1 MSTLSR
7 RRSRD
12 SNIWPGFVDALAT
25 LLMVIIFVLMIFIV
39 AQFYLTQIR
48 SGKDE
53 SLARL
58 NQQVAELTDLLS
70 LERDA
75 NAELR
80 VTVAQL
86 SSELQNSIAEREGLA
101 SQIIQLSAARDS
113 LETRL
118 ANMVA
123 DRAVLQEKLSALEAS
138 SKGIDARLLEVIEE
152 RNALL
157 GKLAQVEEKAKI
169 AVEERDRL
177 SGDLDE
183 ALTLI
188 DVNRETIEL
197 QLSDLERLRR
207 DIAAL
212 RETRGDIESQIA
224 DLVRAR
230 DAMERR
236 AVTAEGDRDEA
247 ETALAEA
254 NTALESTDQ
263 RIAILMGEIDT
274 ADVRITELAKT
285 RDEQLARIKALL
297 EDLAARDQRIV
308 DLQDAVGAER
318 DTTAK
323 LEAELADQTERTQL
337 VQSTLAEREI
347 RLEELMSEYQDIQLE
362 LTDEQK
368 ISAEAQQQV
377 TMLNQQ
383 IAALRQQLASIQAA
397 LEASEVLNESQ
408 NVKILDLGKRLNAAL
423 ATKVQELARFRS
435 EFFGRL
441 RDVLSDRDDVR
452 IVGDRFVFQSEVL
465 FSSGKADIGSAGQDK
480 LAQLANTLKTI
491 SSEIPE
497 NIDWI
502 LQVEGHTDT
511 IPINN
516 AEFANNWEL
525 SAARAI
531 SVVEFLIEQGI
542 PARRLSAAGY
552 GEFRPI
558 EPDQLDR
565 NRRIELKLTQR

>member
-1 MSTLSR
+1 M
-7 RRSRD
+7 
-12 SNIWPGFVDALAT
+12 
-25 LLMVIIFVLMIFIV
+25 
-39 AQFYLTQIR
+39 
-48 SGKDE
+48 
-53 SLARL
+53 
-58 NQQVAELTDLLS
+58 
-70 LERDA
+70 
-75 NAELR
+75 
-80 VTVAQL
+80 
-86 SSELQNSIAEREGLA
+86 
-101 SQIIQLSAARDS
+101 
-113 LETRL
+113 
-118 ANMVA
+118 
-123 DRAVLQEKLSALEAS
+123 
-138 SKGIDARLLEVIEE
+138 
-152 RNALL
+152 
-157 GKLAQVEEKAKI
+157 
-169 AVEERDRL
+169 
-177 SGDLDE
+177 
-183 ALTLI
+183 
-188 DVNRETIEL
+188 
-197 QLSDLERLRR
+197 
-207 DIAAL
+207 

-236 AVTAEGDRDEA
+236 ALAAEQEREDA

-274 ADVRITELAKT
+274 ADVRITELGKT
-285 RDEQLARIKALL
+285 RDEQLAKIEALL
-297 EDLAARDQRIV
+297 ADLAARDKRIV
-308 DLQDAVGAER
+308 DLQEAVGAER

-347 RLEELMSEYQDIQLE
+347 RLEELLSEYQDIQLE
-362 LTDEQK
+362 LTEEQK

-377 TMLNQQ
+377 SVLNQQ
-383 IAALRQQLASIQAA
+383 IAALRRQLASIQAA

-465 FSSGKADIGSAGQDK
+465 FSSGKADIGGAGQDK
-480 LAQLANTLKTI
+480 LARLANTLKTI

-558 EPDQLDR
+558 DSAQLDR

>member
-1 MSTLSR
+1 MSTLAR
-7 RRSRD
+7 RRNRD

-39 AQFYLTQIR
+39 AQFYLTQIL

-53 SLARL
+53 TLARL
-58 NQQVAELTDLLS
+58 NQQVAELSDLLS
-70 LERDA
+70 LEREA
-75 NAELR
+75 NAEMR

-86 SSELQNSIAEREGLA
+86 SAELQNSISTRETLA
-101 SQIIQLSAARDS
+101 SQINLLSAARDS
-113 LETRL
+113 LESRL
-118 ANMVA
+118 AQMVA
-123 DRAVLQEKLSALEAS
+123 DRAVLQEKLSAMEADQA
-138 SKGIDARLLEVIEE
+138 GIDARLLEAIEE
-152 RNALL
+152 RNALI
-157 GKLAQVEEKAKI
+157 GKLSAIEDKAAI

-177 SGDLDE
+177 AADLDE

-212 RETRGDIESQIA
+212 RATREDLEAQVA
-224 DLVRAR
+224 DFARVR
-230 DAMERR
+230 
-236 AVTAEGDRDEA
+236 
-247 ETALAEA
+247 TALNEA
-254 NTALESTDQ
+254 NKALSTTDQ
-263 RIAILMGEIDT
+263 RIAVLMGEIDT
-274 ADVRITELAKT
+274 ADVKITELTALK
-285 RDEQLARIKALL
+285 DQQLARI
-297 EDLAARDQRIV
+297 EEMLAELASRDRTIV
-308 DLQDAVGAER
+308 DLQDALTSER
-318 DTTAK
+318 DTRAK
-323 LEAELADQTERTQL
+323 LEARLADEQERTQL
-337 VQSTLAEREI
+337 AQTTLAEREI
-347 RLEELMSEYQDIQLE
+347 RLEELLSEFGELE
-362 LTDEQK
+362 VKLTEEERLSAAAQEQV
-368 ISAEAQQQV
+368 AL
-377 TMLNQQ
+377 LNQQ
-383 IAALRQQLASIQAA
+383 IAALRKQMAGIQAA
-397 LEASEVLNESQ
+397 LEASEALNASQ

-441 RDVLSDRDDVR
+441 REVLSDRDDVR

-465 FSSGKADIGSAGQDK
+465 FASAKADIGEAGQAK
-480 LAQLANTLKTI
+480 LGQLAATLKTI
-491 SSEIPE
+491 ADEIPDT
-497 NIDWI
+497 IDWI

-511 IPINN
+511 VPIRN

-558 EPDQLDR
+558 DPTQLDR

>member
-39 AQFYLTQIR
+39 AQFYLTQIL

-157 GKLAQVEEKAKI
+157 GKLAEVEDEAKI

-177 SGDLDE
+177 SGGLDE
-183 ALTLI
+183 AMTLI
-188 DVNRETIEL
+188 DANRETIEL
-197 QLSDLERLRR
+197 QLADLERLRR

-212 RETRGDIESQIA
+212 RETRSDIESQIA

-236 AVTAEGDRDEA
+236 ALAAEESRDEA

-263 RIAILMGEIDT
+263 RITVLMGEIDT
-274 ADVRITELAKT
+274 ADARITELAKT
-285 RDEQLARIKALL
+285 RDEHLARIESLL
-297 EDLAARDQRIV
+297 ADLAARDRRIV
-308 DLQDAVGAER
+308 DLQEAVGAER

-347 RLEELMSEYQDIQLE
+347 RLEELLSEYQDIQLE

-397 LEASEVLNESQ
+397 LEASETLNESQ

-465 FSSGKADIGSAGQDK
+465 FSSGKADIGGAGQDK
-480 LAQLANTLKTI
+480 LARLASTLKTI
-491 SSEIPE
+491 ASEIPD

-558 EPDQLDR
+558 DAAQLDR

>member
-1 MSTLSR
+1 MSTLAR
-7 RRSRD
+7 RRNRD

-39 AQFYLTQIR
+39 AQFYLTQIL

-53 SLARL
+53 TLARL
-58 NQQVAELTDLLS
+58 NQQVAELSDLLS
-70 LERDA
+70 LEREA
-75 NAELR
+75 NAEMR

-86 SSELQNSIAEREGLA
+86 SAELQNSISTRESLT
-101 SQIIQLSAARDS
+101 SQINLLSAARDS

-118 ANMVA
+118 AQMVA
-123 DRAVLQEKLSALEAS
+123 ERAVLQDKLSAMEADQA
-138 SKGIDARLLEVIEE
+138 GIDARLLEAIDE
-152 RNALL
+152 RNALI
-157 GKLAQVEEKAKI
+157 GKLAAVEEKAAI
-169 AVEERDRL
+169 AVKERDSL
-177 SGDLDE
+177 ATDLDE

-188 DVNRETIEL
+188 DANRDTIEL
-197 QLSDLERLRR
+197 QLADLERLRR

-212 RETRGDIESQIA
+212 RATREDLEAQIS
-224 DLVRAR
+224 DFDRVR
-230 DAMERR
+230 
-236 AVTAEGDRDEA
+236 
-247 ETALAEA
+247 TALNEA
-254 NTALESTDQ
+254 NKALSTTDE

-274 ADVRITELAKT
+274 ADVKITELTALK
-285 RDEQLARIKALL
+285 DEQLARI
-297 EDLAARDQRIV
+297 EEMLAELASRDKTIV
-308 DLQDAVGAER
+308 DLQDALTSER
-318 DTTAK
+318 DTRAK
-323 LEAELADQTERTQL
+323 LEARLADEQERTQL
-337 VQSTLAEREI
+337 AQTTLEERDI
-347 RLEELMSEYQDIQLE
+347 RLEELLSEFGELE
-362 LTDEQK
+362 VKLTEEERLSAAAQEQV
-368 ISAEAQQQV
+368 AL
-377 TMLNQQ
+377 LNQQ
-383 IAALRQQLASIQAA
+383 IAALRRQMAGIQQA
-397 LEASEVLNESQ
+397 LEASEALNASQ

-441 RDVLSDRDDVR
+441 REVLSDRDDVR

-465 FSSGKADIGSAGQDK
+465 FASGKADIGEAGQAK
-480 LAQLANTLKTI
+480 LGQLAATLKTI
-491 SSEIPE
+491 SGEIPDT
-497 NIDWI
+497 IDWI

-511 IPINN
+511 IPISN

-558 EPDQLDR
+558 DPTQLDR